1 MATDSSSGLS
11 LPPKNGELREKEDA
25 ALQGDDLRLTVTLA
39 DREPVQIEVKSSTEV
54 GYVKLLLAERLGVE
68 AWRLRLF
75 YHNDGKE
82 VTLIDPMSLCDFK
95 GIRPP
100 TAELQAQVL

>member
-11 LPPKNGELREKEDA
+11 LPPKNAELREKEDA
-25 ALQGDDLRLTVTLA
+25 ALQGDDLRLIVALA
-39 DREPVQIEVKSSTEV
+39 DRNPVEIEVKSSTEV
-54 GYVKLLLAERLGVE
+54 GYVKLLLADRLGIE
-68 AWRLRLF
+68 ARRLRLF
-75 YHNDGKE
+75 YHNDSKE

-100 TAELQAQVL
+100 SAEIQAQIL

>member
-11 LPPKNGELREKEDA
+11 LPPKNVALREKEDA
-25 ALQGDDLRLTVTLA
+25 ALRGDDLRLVVALT
-39 DREPVQIEVKSSTEV
+39 DRDPVEIEVKSSTEV
-54 GYVKLLLAERLGVE
+54 GYVKLLLAERIGIE
-68 AWRLRLF
+68 ARRLRLF
-75 YHNDGKE
+75 YHNDNKE